1 MLLIHITITSKAIW
15 LYFQIY
21 LFVDWNAAT
30 SDCIVQSATSRKRGK
45 FSSAICRGNTKRALQ
60 AVRWHMPLSRSKV
73 SHGALLPPW
82 SGNVGKV
89 VSPQTRTI
97 YSWLW
102 SLWRTAE
109 VCGGGRMIPIISLS
123 TSGCRYRTLCSLSSC
138 RAGRNGEKYVFK
150 LLTNSCDTLEARTWK
165 CCSPYV
171 CVRIH
176 SIWQATRPWELNN
189 TARNIW

>member
-1 MLLIHITITSKAIW
+1 VKHDMLLIHITVTSKAIG

-21 LFVDWNAAT
+21 LFVDWTTAT

-45 FSSAICRGNTKRALQ
+45 LSSAISRGNTKRALQ
-60 AVRWHMPLSRSKV
+60 AVRWHMPLPRSKV

-109 VCGGGRMIPIISLS
+109 VWGGGRMIPIISLS
-123 TSGCRYRTLCSLSSC
+123 TSGCWYRTHRSLGSY
-138 RAGRNGEKYVFK
+138 RASRNREK
-150 LLTNSCDTLEARTWK
+150 
-165 CCSPYV
+165 
-171 CVRIH
+171 
-176 SIWQATRPWELNN
+176 
-189 TARNIW
+189 